1 MSRRR
6 NGTNRAGTA
15 TGGNRYQG
23 GYNKPKKCT
32 AGAATPNG
40 AEEKSI
46 RNNYNIQIPVEQE
59 KMQKVME
66 LIQLAIG
73 INGMSDRIQESTGN
87 LPTIFINYSGH
98 VSLLE
103 FRVFRLGYVYKG
115 KAETVDMYI
124 NTPIDKFN
132 LEYDAIKAW
141 LMEIKEGLPHELV

>member
-6 NGTNRAGTA
+6 NRTNRAGAA

-40 AEEKSI
+40 AKEKFI

-66 LIQLAIG
+66 LIQIAIG
-73 INGMSDRIQESTGN
+73 INGMDSRDQELTGN
-87 LPTIFINYSGH
+87 LPTVFLYYSGH

-103 FRVFRLGYVYKG
+103 FRVFRTGYVCKE
-115 KAETVDMYI
+115 KAEAVNMYI
-124 NTPIDKFN
+124 NNPIDEFN
-132 LEYDAIKAW
+132 LEYNAIKSW
-141 LMEIKEGLPHELV
+141 LLEIKEGVPHELV

>member
-6 NGTNRAGTA
+6 NGTNRAGAA

-23 GYNKPKKCT
+23 GYNRPKKCT
-32 AGAATPNG
+32 VGAATPNG

-66 LIQLAIG
+66 LIQIAIG
-73 INGMSDRIQESTGN
+73 INGMDNRDQELTGN
-87 LPTIFINYSGH
+87 LPTVFVYYSGH

-103 FRVFRLGYVYKG
+103 FRVFRTGYVYKE
-115 KAETVDMYI
+115 KAEAVDMYI
-124 NTPIDKFN
+124 NNPIDEFN
-132 LEYDAIKAW
+132 LEYDSIKSW
-141 LMEIKEGLPHELV
+141 LLEINEGVQNDV